1 MQWSRRTTMQAT
13 AAVVVV
19 LLAVLLWQ
27 LVGSGASEPSVA
39 RERPAP
45 TPTGPTATGPAPPD
59 AVWYD
64 AAGLHHG
71 ATVRPI
77 AIDTPPVSLALVRG
91 GVVYEEEG
99 SLEIW
104 YQPWSGVPR
113 RIGTGTYLGSQ
124 LFIGPGSD
132 ARGTTAAWFD
142 RETLVMY
149 DTARGVV
156 LARKR
161 EPDRRPTLN
170 YENAMGSRIDYVDRK
185 RVVWT
190 TQTVVYS
197 FDRRSGSTRIL
208 SRQAQGAPYLVDLV
222 PGLRAAN
229 ANDER
234 YPEVLLTRDG
244 GKLVFHGGVGYDPIR
259 FSPDGRYLVVI
270 EEPAESGVYAPLV
283 VDTRTGRSVVPVRS
297 TTYPWVG
304 WAYGHT
310 LMYLQQDPDE
320 RHWGRGNLITYDART
335 RAVQHVTSPGD
346 VVLPAN

>member
-1 MQWSRRTTMQAT
+1 MGRSRRTAVQAT

-19 LLAVLLWQ
+19 LIGVLLWQ
-27 LVGSGASEPSVA
+27 RGVVGADVPRDTTPRLSAK
-39 RERPAP
+39 AP
-45 TPTGPTATGPAPPD
+45 VTGPAPAD

-104 YQPWSGVPR
+104 YQPWSGGPR
-113 RIGTGTYLGSQ
+113 RIGTGTYLGSE

-149 DTARGVV
+149 DTARGAV

-170 YENAMGSRIDYVDRK
+170 YENAMGSRIDYVDRN
-185 RVVWT
+185 RVFWT

-197 FDRRSGSTRIL
+197 FDRRSGSTRVV
-208 SRQAQGAPYLVDLV
+208 SRQAQGAPYLIDLV
-222 PGLRAAN
+222 PGLRATN

-283 VDTRTGRSVVPVRS
+283 VDTRTGRRVVPVRS